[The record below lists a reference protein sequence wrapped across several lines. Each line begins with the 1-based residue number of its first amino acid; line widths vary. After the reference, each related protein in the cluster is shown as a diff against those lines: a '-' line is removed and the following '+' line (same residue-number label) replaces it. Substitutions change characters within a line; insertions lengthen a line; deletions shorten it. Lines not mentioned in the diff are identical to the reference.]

1 MAEISKSNKYK
12 FLGDKQKSQTSLL
25 AMKMLATMY
34 RSHENDLEQINI
46 LLVDDDEDDYL
57 FVKEALAQCQFKYSL
72 TWIQDSEQVIPFLE
86 EAKANQLAAKVRPDL
101 ILLDI
106 NMPKKNG
113 FDILSEI
120 QNHDSLEKLL
130 VVLLTSSKR
139 EEDINKAYDL
149 GAYSYITK
157 SSDFNRMVE
166 SLDSLLKFW
175 FDIVQRPKLI

>member
-1 MAEISKSNKYK
+1 M
-12 FLGDKQKSQTSLL
+12 
-25 AMKMLATMY
+25 
-34 RSHENDLEQINI
+34 
-46 LLVDDDEDDYL
+46 
-57 FVKEALAQCQFKYSL
+57 
-72 TWIQDSEQVIPFLE
+72 IPFLE
-86 EAKANQLAAKVRPDL
+86 EAKANQLAAKIRPDL

-113 FDILSEI
+113 FDILAEI